1 MIEAALIEPS
11 FADVL
16 AALETTRDLTAQKRA
31 HWACS
36 VGQIARVLDTPPE
49 LIPARWTAARFPVG
63 RLHHARIGWT
73 AKTLANHKSNVRAA
87 LQWFCKEQDVP
98 SRGARLRP
106 DWARLRERL
115 SDQRARAILSG
126 LMRRCSA
133 LAIAPEDISEPVV
146 DDYMR
151 YRSLSTALAADNTA
165 RRSLA
170 RVWNACVSGIP
181 GWPSQ
186 RLIEPPIKASA
197 QVGWDEFPERLR
209 TECEN
214 YFARLATR
222 RRSINGRRL
231 APCKPSTIRTR
242 RAELVAMARSA
253 VRLGARIE
261 SLTSLAVLLDPALVE
276 KVIEA
281 YWQKDGAE
289 PKVFTIDLA
298 GKLLRM
304 ARDTGCLDESG
315 LARLDDIRASLEEHR
330 TFDLTQKNMTLVRQ
344 VLTDGVWTEVVD
356 LPTALLAKAR
366 ADCVHAP
373 VKAAVTAQL
382 AVAIAILTVA
392 PIRLQNLVSIRLEE
406 NLIKPGG
413 LQTPYWLVYPRYDVK
428 NRVDLNFPLDQSLTD
443 LIDEYIHDFR
453 PVLLR
458 SSNGPWLFP
467 GEHVGCKTA
476 AMFSDQISTRIEK
489 ATGLCITVHQFRH
502 AAAAIYLKHHPGEYE
517 TVRRLLGHRNIQTTI
532 NFYCGLQTIQ
542 ATEAFGKLIRETVS
556 RGEDRPSR

>member
-1 MIEAALIEPS
+1 MTETALIEPS

-16 AALETTRDLTAQKRA
+16 AALKTAPDLPAQRRVQ
-31 HWACS
+31 WACS
-36 VGQIARVLDTPPE
+36 VGQIARVLNTPPE
-49 LIPARWTAARFPVG
+49 LMVARWTAARFPIG

-98 SRGARLRP
+98 SRGARLSP
-106 DWARLRERL
+106 EWARLREKLADR
-115 SDQRARAILSG
+115 RARAVLSG

-133 LAIAPEDISEPVV
+133 LAIAPEAISEAVV

-170 RVWNACVSGIP
+170 RVWNACVTEVA

-209 TECEN
+209 IDLEA
-214 YFARLATR
+214 YLAGLATKR
-222 RRSINGRRL
+222 RGVDGRRL
-231 APCKPSTIRTR
+231 APCKPSTLRTR
-242 RAELVAMARSA
+242 RAELVAMARTA
-253 VRLGARIE
+253 VRLGAPIE
-261 SLTSLAVLLDPALVE
+261 NLTSLGALLDPALVE

-304 ARDTGCLDESG
+304 ARDTACLDESG

-330 TFDLTQKNMTLVRQ
+330 RFDLTPKNMTLVRQ
-344 VLTDGVWTEVVD
+344 VLTDGVWSEVVD
-356 LPTALLAKAR
+356 LPSALMAKAR

-392 PIRLQNLVSIRLEE
+392 PIRLANLVNIRLEE

-413 LQTPYWLVYPRYDVK
+413 LQTPYWLVYPHYDVK

-458 SSNGPWLFP
+458 GSNGPWLFP
-467 GEHVGCKTA
+467 GEHGGCKTP
-476 AMFSDQISTRIEK
+476 AMFSDQISSRIEK

-502 AAAAIYLKHHPGEYE
+502 AAAAVFLKHHPGDYE

-532 NFYCGLQTIQ
+532 HFYCGLETMQ
-542 ATEAFGKLIRETVS
+542 ATQAFGKLIREKIS
-556 RGEDRPSR
+556 RQEDRPSR